1 MDLTEL
7 QTFEKRVRV
16 RYELQR
22 ALRSVAGFSPVLLVI
37 VLAALMGRRPQ
48 AAIAFGALLFVSG
61 VFFLW
66 RGQSLRRAVFSGVT
80 TGLVP
85 LGLALLANRGHGCAG
100 GHCSTWCLPACI
112 LGGVIGGTAVSW
124 VARRQGQ
131 GWAFWA
137 GATAM
142 TLLTGAMGCACIGS
156 AGVVG
161 LCLGY
166 LAAAAPWG
174 LIRWAQS

>member
-1 MDLTEL
+1 MALTDLEAL
-7 QTFEKRVRV
+7 ERRVRT
-16 RYELQR
+16 RYEWQR
-22 ALRSVAGFSPVLLVI
+22 ALRSVVGFSPVLLVI
-37 VLAALMGRRPQ
+37 ALAALTGRRPQ
-48 AAIAFGALLFVSG
+48 ASMTFGALLFMCG
-61 VFFLW
+61 VLFLW
-66 RGQSLRRAVFSGVT
+66 RGQSLRRAVFWGVM

-85 LGLALLANRGHGCAG
+85 LGMALLANRGHGCAG
-100 GHCSTWCLPACI
+100 GHCSNWCLPACV

-124 VARRQGQ
+124 GARRQGL
-131 GWAFWA
+131 GWPFWA

-174 LIRWAQS
+174 LIRWAQP